1 MKFVTYEGT
10 SGQPLPGVLI
20 AKDSQVL
27 MLGGEGGFESL
38 QGVIE
43 GGEASLDR
51 VRDRIESAASEDA
64 IPADS
69 VRWLAPLPVPLQ
81 IRDVLCFLEHLKNAQ
96 GALFELLGVSPD
108 EVPPINPRFAEVPL
122 YYKANR
128 MGVIGPEAEIVRP
141 AGCRMLDYE
150 LELGIIVGKQGKD
163 IPRESAREYVFGY
176 TIFNDVSARDL
187 QGQEMPAGLGP
198 AKGKDFD
205 TGNVFGPCIVTADAV
220 DVDDLTMIARVNGEE
235 ISRGNTRQM
244 DHKVEDVVS
253 YISRDE
259 TIYPGEI
266 FGSGTVPLGSLV
278 EHKRFLEDGD
288 LIELEIEGI
297 GVLRNRVEGK
307 SESGP

>member
-1 MKFVTYEGT
+1 MKFVTYAGP

-20 AKDSQVL
+20 AEDTRIL

-38 QGVIE
+38 QAVIE
-43 GGEASLDR
+43 GGDESLDR
-51 VRDRIESAASEDA
+51 VRERVDGAAISDGIA
-64 IPADS
+64 SDS
-69 VRWLAPLPVPLQ
+69 VRWLAPLPVPVQ
-81 IRDVLCFLEHLKNAQ
+81 IRDVLCFLEHLQNAQ
-96 GALFELLGVSPD
+96 RALLELLGVSPD
-108 EVPPINPRFAEVPL
+108 DVPPMNPRFAEVPL

-150 LELGIIVGKQGKD
+150 LELGMIVGKQGKD
-163 IPRESAREYVFGY
+163 IPRENAREYVFGY

-220 DVDDLTMIARVNGEE
+220 DVDDLTMIARLNGEE
-235 ISRGNTRQM
+235 ISRGSTRQM

-297 GVLRNRVEGK
+297 GVLRNRVEGQ
-307 SESGP
+307 G